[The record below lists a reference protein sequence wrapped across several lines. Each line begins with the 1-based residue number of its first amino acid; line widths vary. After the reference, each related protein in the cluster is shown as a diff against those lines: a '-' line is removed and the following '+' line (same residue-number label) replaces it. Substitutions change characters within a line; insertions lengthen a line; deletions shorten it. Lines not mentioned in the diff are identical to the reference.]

1 MKVFDACIA
10 YMQLWDNRSV
20 YEWVKVF
27 KELINTIEFERIKK
41 ECFRVVD
48 FLSGASQPIES
59 KTCACEIYSILCNK
73 VLDSEF
79 DAAFTG
85 NIKTLCNDFNW
96 QIRKA
101 MCLSLKEIINSYK
114 VGEYG
119 KQLFSLLI
127 SCLNDTDEEARVCS
141 LHSFLSRVDIYYAN
155 QQLNKEIVAI
165 VKKALSIQGR
175 KQAYVISRNIGN
187 ILLVLQFN
195 RLRSYMIYL

>member
-10 YMQLWDNRSV
+10 FMLLWDNRSV

-27 KELINTIEFERIKK
+27 RELVNTVEFEKIKR

-59 KTCACEIYSILCNK
+59 KTCACEIYSILSSK
-73 VLDSEF
+73 VVGSEF
-79 DAAFTG
+79 DEAFTG
-85 NIKTLCNDFNW
+85 NIKLLCNDFNW

-114 VGEYG
+114 ACEYG
-119 KQLFSLLI
+119 KQLFALLI
-127 SCLNDTDEEARVCS
+127 SCLNDTEEEARVCS
-141 LHSFLSRVDIYYAN
+141 LHSFLSRIDIYYSN
-155 QQLNKEIVAI
+155 SQLHKEILAI
-165 VKKALSIQGR
+165 IKKSLSTAGR

-187 ILLVLQFN
+187 ILLV
-195 RLRSYMIYL
+195 I